1 MLVEEDRVTFRVVLV
16 GDSSVG
22 KTSII
27 NRFIHDRFNPSEPN
41 TIGALYDSYSEQR
54 NGQTVDVQIWDTAG
68 TEQYQSLT
76 PVYFRSAA
84 AALVV
89 FDITNPIS
97 FASLGKW
104 LSAFRAVATDKAI
117 VFIVGNKVDI
127 EHARKIGKQEAE
139 DWAAERGAE
148 YRETSASTGRGIL
161 EMFSGLIDK
170 LVDQSCREAESP
182 GVRQVVDGA
191 RDRDARCC

>member
-1 MLVEEDRVTFRVVLV
+1 MLVEDDRVTFRVVLV

-27 NRFIHDRFNPSEPN
+27 NRFVHDRFDPSEPN

-54 NGQTVDVQIWDTAG
+54 NGQTIDIQIWDTAG

-89 FDITNPIS
+89 FDITNRIS
-97 FASLGKW
+97 FASLEKW
-104 LSAFRAVATDKAI
+104 LRAFRAVASEKAV
-117 VFIVGNKVDI
+117 VFVVGNKVDL
-127 EHARKIGKQEAE
+127 EDARKIGQHEAE
-139 DWAAERGAE
+139 DWATERNAE
-148 YRETSASTGRGIL
+148 YRETSASSGRGIL
-161 EMFSGLIDK
+161 EMFSALTDK
-170 LVDQSCREAESP
+170 LVKQSCQATESP
-182 GVRQVVDGA
+182 GIRQIADGTRK
-191 RDRDARCC
+191 RDDRCC